1 MSLTKLRCYHLDK
14 NQYTDRHISIL
25 QMTPNCFRAISRQ
38 HVGMMTHT
46 VNGENNTIHTV
57 MADHR
62 YFVTSDVYRHFNKV
76 SQSHVQI

>member
-1 MSLTKLRCYHLDK
+1 
-14 NQYTDRHISIL
+14 
-25 QMTPNCFRAISRQ
+25 MTPNCFRAISRQ